1 MVGDRSAPEGLAMV
15 TALSSSRLI
24 AAQLALKVLQAND
37 TTDDSSSSTSS
48 DSSAVGSA
56 ISNDVSSLP
65 SSAQASL
72 ASMLNSLA
80 NGQSDDTTTTAAADT
95 SSTTTASTD
104 ITTASFMTLL
114 KQNLTS
120 TAAGSTDGA
129 KQAQAMLTALDAGTL
144 TVSDPTNGVSITA
157 WDPTAKTSTDGTATT
172 DATTATANTAT
183 TIPTADWNDYLK
195 AHLARNA
202 DGTLTRTADNSFVDK
217 SSGNEAYFGQVGT
230 QFYYLSWTDADSTAA
245 ASTTATGVAATDA
258 TSA

>member
-1 MVGDRSAPEGLAMV
+1 MIGAGSAPEGFSMV

-24 AAQLALKVLQAND
+24 AAQLALKVLQADD
-37 TTDDSSSSTSS
+37 TTDDSSSSSSDTSS
-48 DSSAVGSA
+48 VGST

-80 NGQSDDTTTTAAADT
+80 NGQSDDTTTTAAADA
-95 SSTTTASTD
+95 SSTTPASTD
-104 ITTASFMTLL
+104 ITTASFMALL

-129 KQAQAMLTALDAGTL
+129 KQAQAMLTALEAGTL

-157 WDPTAKTSTDGTATT
+157 WDPTATTSTDGTATA
-172 DATTATANTAT
+172 DTTAATANTAT

-195 AHLARNA
+195 AHLQRNT
-202 DGTLTRTADNSFVDK
+202 DGTLTRAADNSFVDK
-217 SSGNEAYFGQVGT
+217 TTGNEAYFGQVGT
-230 QFYYLSWTDADSTAA
+230 QFYYLTWTDADSTAA
-245 ASTTATGVAATDA
+245 ADTAASGVAATDA